1 MLAGILKSD
10 VAVEMSLKIV
20 DTFIAM
26 RRYLASGNYH
36 QRLNNIETKIIE
48 HDNKLEEVFSKM
60 EKEKNNH
67 IFFEGQIYDAFSL
80 LLDILSLASTEIIII
95 DNYID
100 KKY

>member
-1 MLAGILKSD
+1 MKCQNGTSSFNNYGGRRYLPHVFTEHGITMLAGILKSD

-60 EKEKNNH
+60 EKEKKSYL
-67 IFFEGQIYDAFSL
+67 F
-80 LLDILSLASTEIIII
+80 
-95 DNYID
+95 
-100 KKY
+100 